1 MPELIYDIKF
11 KIHSPESN
19 VNPKKLTKEIQ
30 ELQGEFDNLGDSN
43 KNLSKGLATSN
54 QALFSFSDL
63 VQDSAQFSQGFS
75 QGMRAIGNNVGFT
88 AELIGNLNRRV
99 TDHNDALSEAEVAQ
113 GKSKTTIGELGRS
126 FKGTGGVILGLNVA
140 VLATQFA
147 FEALDKKLKKLT
159 DTGRAQA
166 DAFAEIAKAF
176 ADFDTGAPDP
186 FGIRARQI
194 EIQLLTEQLGEF
206 ESETKFFKDSLDKLP
221 ESLITN
227 TTAFKALST
236 VFTPLGVS
244 IPILEKGFKNLLPK
258 AFTKLTASSN
268 EAAANLVILGENLS
282 KTKQNLDAATFAQ
295 DAFQKRLNESQSG
308 LKGFVEL
315 TGELEKVL
323 LQDALGI
330 QLTTSSLE
338 SLSEATQ
345 EQLDLVIE
353 RGLKTP
359 EQIFT
364 ANQLVSLQKQ
374 LKEAIDKTN
383 ESREKEIEQLEK
395 SFKSANDRIRL
406 TNENIALLELELQA
420 SEETDKRAKIQ
431 AQAEL
436 ERQEIVTEALG
447 RAFDAKQELISQ
459 GADADKAA
467 SLASAEI
474 QAIDEEARLKIQIVN
489 AEESLKLQK
498 LTDEESKKQTS
509 DAQKDL
515 LQAKDNANAQLKAK
529 EAEFR
534 AQILAVKGEAN
545 EKDRRDE
552 IAALAFNAKIEAI
565 SLDQTLTA
573 IETESAII
581 VAASEFE
588 IDLIKNELD
597 EKRRIKDA
605 EVEAERDKQNK
616 LAQIRDEA
624 NAEFRAKEAMNKL
637 QLLQLE
643 DVFGEKLIS
652 IFGNRAD
659 LEKQNEI
666 AMDEFHD
673 NLARIRANS
682 FLSRQEKDAEI
693 RKSAIDLN
701 TNLFNNEKEA
711 AEGAAKNLEDT
722 IDIAGK
728 AANAFISLS
737 SQKIDSD
744 IKEAKARGASS
755 KEIEKL
761 ERKKFELNKKAQLG
775 NAIINTAA
783 NVVEA
788 KPPSPKA
795 IAAGVLGAI
804 QIATILK
811 TKFGGGGGRSSSG
824 GGSGSGASQGV
835 FNTSGG
841 DRQTRMNRPLF
852 AGEATS
858 FVPRAQG
865 GAQGL
870 NVNITN
876 TFDEGTAAS
885 VVLAGNEQRRE
896 GAVSAI

>member
-1 MPELIYDIKF
+1 
-11 KIHSPESN
+11 
-19 VNPKKLTKEIQ
+19 
-30 ELQGEFDNLGDSN
+30 
-43 KNLSKGLATSN
+43 
-54 QALFSFSDL
+54 
-63 VQDSAQFSQGFS
+63 
-75 QGMRAIGNNVGFT
+75 
-88 AELIGNLNRRV
+88 
-99 TDHNDALSEAEVAQ
+99 
-113 GKSKTTIGELGRS
+113 
-126 FKGTGGVILGLNVA
+126 
-140 VLATQFA
+140 
-147 FEALDKKLKKLT
+147 
-159 DTGRAQA
+159 
-166 DAFAEIAKAF
+166 
-176 ADFDTGAPDP
+176 
-186 FGIRARQI
+186 
-194 EIQLLTEQLGEF
+194 
-206 ESETKFFKDSLDKLP
+206 
-221 ESLITN
+221 
-227 TTAFKALST
+227 
-236 VFTPLGVS
+236 
-244 IPILEKGFKNLLPK
+244 
-258 AFTKLTASSN
+258 
-268 EAAANLVILGENLS
+268 
-282 KTKQNLDAATFAQ
+282 
-295 DAFQKRLNESQSG
+295 
-308 LKGFVEL
+308 
-315 TGELEKVL
+315 
-323 LQDALGI
+323 
-330 QLTTSSLE
+330 
-338 SLSEATQ
+338 
-345 EQLDLVIE
+345 
-353 RGLKTP
+353 
-359 EQIFT
+359 
-364 ANQLVSLQKQ
+364 
-374 LKEAIDKTN
+374 
-383 ESREKEIEQLEK
+383 
-395 SFKSANDRIRL
+395 
-406 TNENIALLELELQA
+406 
-420 SEETDKRAKIQ
+420 
-431 AQAEL
+431 
-436 ERQEIVTEALG
+436 
-447 RAFDAKQELISQ
+447 
-459 GADADKAA
+459 
-467 SLASAEI
+467 
-474 QAIDEEARLKIQIVN
+474 
-489 AEESLKLQK
+489 
-498 LTDEESKKQTS
+498 
-509 DAQKDL
+509 
-515 LQAKDNANAQLKAK
+515 
-529 EAEFR
+529 
-534 AQILAVKGEAN
+534 
-545 EKDRRDE
+545 
-552 IAALAFNAKIEAI
+552 
-565 SLDQTLTA
+565 
-573 IETESAII
+573 
-581 VAASEFE
+581 
-588 IDLIKNELD
+588 
-597 EKRRIKDA
+597 
-605 EVEAERDKQNK
+605 
-616 LAQIRDEA
+616 
-624 NAEFRAKEAMNKL
+624 MNKL